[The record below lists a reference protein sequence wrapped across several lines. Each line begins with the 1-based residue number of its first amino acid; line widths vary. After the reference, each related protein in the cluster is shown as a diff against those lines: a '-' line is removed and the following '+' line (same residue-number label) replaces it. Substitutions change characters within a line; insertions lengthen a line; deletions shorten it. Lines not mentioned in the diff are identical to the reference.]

1 MISIRSSA
9 DLTRVL
15 NGCLEPHLRALLT
28 LRRDQ
33 LIGDGEEDLG
43 ELVHFIVVRTGD
55 TLSAVEAEAGVAL
68 STNPIDGR
76 RLGDPY
82 FEPLF
87 EYVKRENGFLEA
99 VMILTDDGF
108 AVVLLVPD
116 TIDVDPAISLLL
128 RRCAAA

>member
-9 DLTRVL
+9 DLARVL
-15 NGCLEPHLRALLT
+15 NGCLEPHLRTLLT

-33 LIGDGEEDLG
+33 LIGDGDEDLG
-43 ELVHFIVVRTGD
+43 ELAHFIIVRDGD
-55 TLSAVEAEAGVAL
+55 TFAAVEAEAGVAL

-76 RLGDPY
+76 RLGNPD

-87 EYVKRENGFLEA
+87 EYVRRESGFLEA
-99 VMILTDDGF
+99 VMILNDDGF

-116 TIDVDPAISLLL
+116 TITIDPAITLLL
-128 RRCAAA
+128 RRCAVA

>member
-15 NGCLEPHLRALLT
+15 NGCLEPHLRALLA

-43 ELVHFIVVRTGD
+43 DLVHFIVVRDGD
-55 TLSAVEAEAGVAL
+55 TLAAVEAEAGVAL

-76 RLGDPY
+76 RLGDPD

-87 EYVKRENGFLEA
+87 DSVRREHGLLEA
-99 VMILTDDGF
+99 IMILTDDGF

-116 TIDVDPAISLLL
+116 TITIDPAISLLL

>member
-9 DLTRVL
+9 DLARVL

-33 LIGDGEEDLG
+33 LIGDGGEDLG
-43 ELVHFIVVRTGD
+43 ELVHFIVVRNGD
-55 TLSAVEAEAGVAL
+55 TLAAVETEAGVAL

-76 RLGDPY
+76 RLGDPD

-87 EYVKRENGFLEA
+87 DLVRREHGFLEA
-99 VMILTDDGF
+99 IMILSDDGF

-116 TIDVDPAISLLL
+116 TMTIDPAITLLL

>member
-9 DLTRVL
+9 DLAQVL

-43 ELVHFIVVRTGD
+43 DLVHFIVVRNGD
-55 TLSAVEAEAGVAL
+55 TLAAVETEAGVAL

-76 RLGDPY
+76 RFDDPD

-87 EYVKRENGFLEA
+87 DLVRLEHGFLEA
-99 VMILTDDGF
+99 IMILSDDGF
-108 AVVLLVPD
+108 AFVLLVPD
-116 TIDVDPAISLLL
+116 TITIDPAITLLL

>member
-9 DLTRVL
+9 DLARVL

-33 LIGDGEEDLG
+33 LVGEGDENLGDLA
-43 ELVHFIVVRTGD
+43 HFIVVRNDD
-55 TLSAVEAEAGVAL
+55 TLAAVEAEAGVAL

-76 RLGDPY
+76 RLGNPD

-87 EYVKRENGFLEA
+87 EYVRRENGFLEA
-99 VMILTDDGF
+99 VMILNDDGF

-116 TIDVDPAISLLL
+116 TITIDPAITLLL
-128 RRCAAA
+128 RRCTVA

>member
-9 DLTRVL
+9 DLARVL

-33 LIGDGEEDLG
+33 LVGEGDEDLG
-43 ELVHFIVVRTGD
+43 DLVHFIVVRNDD
-55 TLSAVEAEAGVAL
+55 TLAAVEAEAGVAL

-76 RLGDPY
+76 HLGDPD

-87 EYVKRENGFLEA
+87 EHVRRENGFLEA
-99 VMILTDDGF
+99 VMILSDDGF

-116 TIDVDPAISLLL
+116 TITIDPAITLLL
-128 RRCAAA
+128 RRHAAA